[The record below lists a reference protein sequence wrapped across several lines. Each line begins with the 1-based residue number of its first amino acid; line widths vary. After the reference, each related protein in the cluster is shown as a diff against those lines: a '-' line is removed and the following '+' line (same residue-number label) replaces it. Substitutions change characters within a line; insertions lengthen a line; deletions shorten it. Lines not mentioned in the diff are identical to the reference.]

1 MSLYGRKEITDRQ
14 LKPGE
19 RPKIKSNQQMFFQRN
34 KPANRGLKDLDVVA
48 PDAYLQRFLGVE
60 RSIFEMAPRI
70 SNIKGVNNFT
80 DENEILKKQLASLS
94 EEPPTSLMPKTREDA
109 NKENKTGLP
118 LRDGGA
124 DYSNVTDLVGL
135 IKTAE
140 GLRTESYW
148 DFKQY
153 SVGYGSKGEKGEVID
168 EAEAEKR
175 LANDISNFRAIVVK
189 AKETHGYDWN
199 SDQIDALTS
208 FTHNLGATNFNK
220 LIDGGKRGDE
230 EIIEFLPQYNKAR
243 VNGKL
248 TELAGLTDRRNMEL
262 RVFEQG
268 FES

>member
-14 LKPGE
+14 LQTGN
-19 RPKIKSNQQMFFQRN
+19 RPEIKSNQQMFFQRN
-34 KPANRGLKDLDVVA
+34 KPANRGLKDLDVA

-94 EEPPTSLMPKTREDA
+94 EEPPTSLMPKTIKDA
-109 NKENKTGLP
+109 KKEGLP

-153 SVGYGSKGEKGEVID
+153 SVGYGSKGKKGEVID

-175 LANDISNFRAIVVK
+175 LAKDISTFRAVVVK

-208 FTHNLGATNFNK
+208 FTHNLGATSFNK